1 LNLKIKAYLLIIVLA
16 ICWGSIP
23 LIIRTSDVSPL
34 SLVGIRTFLGT
45 FFLLMLYV
53 FKKTKITKELIYTG
67 LIMGPLLAVHW
78 STMFKSIELN
88 SVAVGIGLVFSYPI
102 FVLLIEYL
110 RGKKITILQVVV
122 VLVGFIGLFL
132 LLDFSTIS
140 SFKGVSYGLVSALT
154 LSILIIYGSSKS
166 DTFGGFNVAFV
177 QVLFAAL
184 ILSPFTYE
192 GFAWMIENLLVSLFL
207 GFFLTGVGLAVYWYV
222 VKIISPISVGTI
234 TYLEPVTGVIIGA
247 LILNEELKI
256 SQYIGFAIVLIVGSV
271 QFIIDTK
278 NRALFPEI

>member
-1 LNLKIKAYLLIIVLA
+1 MNLKIKAYLLIIVLA

-132 LLDFSTIS
+132 LLDFSTIT

-177 QVLFAAL
+177 QVLFAAV